1 MEEKRGVKTEQI
13 FSQKQLIQASLNC
26 LLDETGLN
34 EKTSLQVSYMKYIG
48 RLAKLIHLHVWSFNS
63 GSNYDTIC
71 LHWHQSVNLRSILT
85 PKSFITKTKTQS
97 NLHTYTHIFHT
108 CLPFFE
114 PRQSHKSFRFMSCT
128 HKEQPGYLT
137 GSSFTEVTLISTK
150 WSYSLLLSLM

>member
-97 NLHTYTHIFHT
+97 NLHTYTHI
-108 CLPFFE
+108 
-114 PRQSHKSFRFMSCT
+114 SH
-128 HKEQPGYLT
+128 L
-137 GSSFTEVTLISTK
+137 FTLF
-150 WSYSLLLSLM
+150 